1 MTNRDRLARMSNQ
14 ELADEIKSWDDPRTK
29 MICMCPADEICLK
42 KLGSCVDRI
51 LEWLEME
58 VGECDAEIQN
68 HKN

>member
-14 ELADEIKSWDDPRTK
+14 ELADEIKSWDGSD
-29 MICMCPADEICLK
+29 CMCPADGICLI

-58 VGECDAEIQN
+58 VDEQDA
-68 HKN
+68 